1 MNLSEPNMNFKPLW
15 AASVAAALVGMTGS
29 VRAEVSE
36 LKIAE
41 QYGISYLP
49 LMIMED
55 QKLIEKYAKEAGVA
69 PLEVTWSKFAGGNVM
84 NDALLSNSLHFASGG
99 VAPLITLW
107 AKTRGNYDIKA
118 AAALNSMP
126 LYLVTRDANAKTLK
140 DLTEHDR
147 IALPAVKV
155 SIQAV
160 TLQMAAEQAFGRG
173 QQNRLDSLTVTMSHP
188 DAMTALLSSNSEIT
202 GHFGSP
208 PFQGYELEHPGL
220 HTLVNSYQVLG
231 GPATFNLVWT
241 TSKFR
246 SENPKVYGAFLK
258 ALDEATALINKD
270 KGWAADAYL
279 RISKDKASRAT
290 ILKILDDPEVVYT
303 TTPQNIL
310 KYVSF
315 MNKIGSIKATP
326 ASWKDLF
333 FPEAQSSPG
342 S

>member
-1 MNLSEPNMNFKPLW
+1 MILKPLW
-15 AASVAAALVGMTGS
+15 TVSMVCALASMSAPA
-29 VRAEVSE
+29 RAEVSE
-36 LKIAE
+36 LKVAE

-55 QKLIEKYAKEAGVA
+55 QKLIEKYAKAAGVA
-69 PLEVTWSKFAGGNVM
+69 PLEVSWSKFAGGNVM

-107 AKTRGNYDIKA
+107 AKTRTNYDVRA

-126 LYLVTRDANAKTLK
+126 LYLVTRNPHAKTLK
-140 DLTEHDR
+140 DLTERDR

-160 TLQMAAEQAFGRG
+160 TLQMAAEQAFGPG
-173 QQNRLDSLTVTMSHP
+173 QHDKLDALTVTMSHP
-188 DAMTALLSSNSEIT
+188 DAMTALLSPNSEIT

-208 PFQGYELEHPGL
+208 PFQGYELENPSL

-231 GPATFNLVWT
+231 GPVTFNLVWT

-246 SENPKVYGAFLK
+246 TENPKVYGAFLK

-290 ILKILDDPEVVYT
+290 ILKILNDPEVVFT
-303 TTPQNIL
+303 TTPQNII

-333 FPEAQSSPG
+333 FPEAHGLSG